1 MRKKHPPAAPGTGFA
16 GEEKKRGPARVMRA
30 GAPFFCAAKQKNL
43 REKKGIFRGRPFA
56 PGRGAWSFWRAKGA
70 VAGCALPKGR
80 GKKPG
85 APRRGGGPHRPGGAD
100 CPAGPGAGGPA
111 EKGAG
116 GGEGRAG
123 EGVPQQGKRPR
134 PRGSAPQGRGGG
146 AGRGA
151 GEAGGRET
159 GRKGGGAGPKPCRG
173 FGERA
178 EGGALASSAGEKL
191 CKGGRVREKAPR
203 GGQRPCP
210 PAGGGKQKKEGP
222 RCAGRAPGPL
232 LPHGPKGGARRGKRG
247 GVRESGR
254 SAHKAAAAPRR
265 RGCPRRG
272 RGPGTGAA
280 PARAGRRRR
289 TPGTGAFG

>member
-1 MRKKHPPAAPGTGFA
+1 MQDGIPKFGK
-16 GEEKKRGPARVMRA
+16 EKKAPPLRRPARVLQGKRKKGAPARAPRA

-80 GKKPG
+80 EKKPGAPRRGGGPHRGLAHRTGGPG

-100 CPAGPGAGGPA
+100 CPAGPGAGGLRKRVR
-111 EKGAG
+111 EGGRQG
-116 GGEGRAG
+116 GGGCAAA
-123 EGVPQQGKRPR
+123 GKRPP

-159 GRKGGGAGPKPCRG
+159 GRKGGRRGPKALPGLWRKSGGRG
-173 FGERA
+173 FGVKHR
-178 EGGALASSAGEKL
+178 GKGR
-191 CKGGRVREKAPR
+191 KGGRVREKAPR

-210 PAGGGKQKKEGP
+210 PAGGAKKGP
-222 RCAGRAPGPL
+222 RCARRAPGPL
-232 LPHGPKGGARRGKRG
+232 LPHGPKGGARREKG
-247 GVRESGR
+247 GRQR
-254 SAHKAAAAPRR
+254 IRP
-265 RGCPRRG
+265 
-272 RGPGTGAA
+272 
-280 PARAGRRRR
+280 
-289 TPGTGAFG
+289 